1 LQLNDL
7 IAMRLEASLP
17 HDLRGIHMNIKRSSI
32 PFHGWERVT
41 PVAMMLGL
49 AFGILGLPLAGGAQ
63 AADPQHAPDV
73 ITIPAGATVLV
84 RMVESVDS
92 TRDRIG
98 DRFSASL
105 EGDLVFN
112 GKSVATK
119 GARVYARLVEVKS
132 TGNIAGKSELRL
144 ELTDILINDLF
155 QHIVTSDCEVAG
167 RSRDANTVKTIGMG
181 VEVGAGPH
189 AGTSQVSARGRKVQ
203 VPRET
208 LLEFRL
214 KQPLTIPQVSSGN

>member
-1 LQLNDL
+1 
-7 IAMRLEASLP
+7 
-17 HDLRGIHMNIKRSSI
+17 MNIGRSCI
-32 PFHGWERVT
+32 PFHALKGTAV
-41 PVAMMLGL
+41 VAMALGL
-49 AFGILGLPLAGGAQ
+49 AFGMSSLTLAGGAP
-63 AADPQHAPDV
+63 AAGPQHAPDVIV

-92 TRDRIG
+92 TKDRIG

-119 GARVYARLVEVKS
+119 GATVYARLVEAKS

-181 VEVGAGPH
+181 AEGGAGPH
-189 AGTSQVSARGRKVQ
+189 ADTLQVSARGQKVQ
-203 VPRET
+203 VPRGT

-214 KQPLTIPQVSSGN
+214 KQPLTIPQVTSRN